1 MKGRDIG
8 KCIAVLFLVSISLIE
23 ISMFNANISVNAEYI
38 LYTFVISDWYR
49 WVIGVNISV
58 PKICEV
64 GSYINLI
71 ASIKVFERGEGTRLV
86 ITKLEASIS
95 NVTVSR
101 YVGNFHNEGEA
112 IYGIS
117 LKIPLTSSKYSSMP
131 PSTIGNDNV
140 SILLQG
146 YVENVNGNRNEVRYN
161 YSIPI
166 LLITSPSILMV
177 YIDSMS
183 MNPGHILTIEVKNF
197 DILPLH
203 KVSLALYI
211 NSEIYK
217 VYNVDVIQPN
227 ESRTL
232 REFLNLEPGIH
243 TVTIKTNFTTSYG
256 MNRQHVVST
265 HIIVKSEP
273 RIRINTNTSSTLF
286 SMPIGIKGYIE
297 PRDIYGVILE
307 YSLNGIEWA
316 TIASIESNNSG
327 IFTYI
332 WRPIVAG
339 SIFLRARTFET
350 ELYREGKSNE
360 VVLNIER
367 VKPKIVI
374 SPNKTELNV
383 GDSTK
388 ISVRVEPP
396 MRINVKMLYRVSEE
410 DRWNTYTAFSIDE
423 TGSASIPTQFF
434 TKPGRYIFKAVV
446 DETNTTRYSESNEAT
461 ITVKAA
467 TPKTETSVPYQEPFE
482 QQRFRNI
489 LIISIALAALVAAL
503 LLFIGRRRP

>member
-1 MKGRDIG
+1 MKRRDID
-8 KCIAVLFLVSISLIE
+8 KCVVLLVLVSIPFIE
-23 ISMFNANISVNAEYI
+23 ISLFKASISVNAEYSF
-38 LYTFVISDWYR
+38 YTFVISDWHR
-49 WVIGVNISV
+49 WVIEVNISV

-71 ASIKVFERGEGTRLV
+71 ASIKVFERGEGIRLV
-86 ITKLEASIS
+86 ITNLEASIS

-101 YVGNFHNEGEA
+101 YVGIFRNEGEA
-112 IYGIS
+112 KHGIL
-117 LKIPLTSSKYSSMP
+117 LKIPLTSSKYSSMS
-131 PSTIGNDNV
+131 PSTIESD
-140 SILLQG
+140 SISISLQG
-146 YVENVNGNRNEVRYN
+146 YVEDVNGNRNEVRYS

-166 LLITSPSILMV
+166 LLISSPSILMV
-177 YIDSMS
+177 YMDSMS
-183 MNPGHILTIEVKNF
+183 MNPGNILTIEVKNF

-227 ESRTL
+227 ESRTF
-232 REFLNLEPGIH
+232 REFLNLGPGIH

-256 MNRQHVVST
+256 INRQHVAST
-265 HIIVKSEP
+265 QIIVKSEP
-273 RIRINTNTSSTLF
+273 KIRIYTNTSSTTF
-286 SMPIGIKGYIE
+286 SMPIDIKGYIE
-297 PRDIYGVILE
+297 PRNTYGVILE

-316 TIASIESNNSG
+316 SIASIESNNSG
-327 IFTYI
+327 EFTYI
-332 WRPIVAG
+332 WRPIVTG
-339 SIFLRARTFET
+339 SIFLRARTLET

-367 VKPKIVI
+367 VKPKITI
-374 SPNKTELNV
+374 SSDKTELNV

-388 ISVRVEPP
+388 ILVRIEPP

-410 DRWNTYTAFSIDE
+410 DRWNTYTAFSVDE

-434 TKPGRYIFKAVV
+434 AKPGRYIFKAVV
-446 DETNTTRYSESNEAT
+446 DETNTTRYSESNEVT
-461 ITVKAA
+461 IAVKVA
-467 TPKTETSVPYQEPFE
+467 TPKTETSVAYQEPFE

-489 LIISIALAALVAAL
+489 LIVFIALAALIAAI